1 MATVPGILVLGDTS
15 VQGGASG
22 LRAEWTDLASVTS
35 NPLSHCLNRRI
46 YRITP
51 DNASTGA
58 PTAGS
63 LSCWPWYDGNACG
76 TFYVITASSTTT
88 AQVTIYP
95 SGAPN
100 LPSYAG
106 RVLTVLNTSPVPTVG
121 FAQRL
126 AITSNTTDTFTFPA
140 TTAPTVGAICFPGQ
154 GRFTDYH
161 PVAGFLNLTYEV
173 GTPSSR
179 GGSSWQALGLGVGL
193 DATLVRDLLEDA
205 YPTSPYCAVVKY
217 ASANGI
223 VGHWGDSPNDGMRTV
238 LLTEKT
244 RIDAAATAHSNTIA
258 WKHVVI
264 DFTTADILHAI
275 VTPADIL
282 LYKTQ
287 LQQLIAWL
295 RSASFANNSTLWV
308 HLIQHREDLY
318 ALTGTGGV
326 QWIRQQHAEIARDDE
341 YVRLVE
347 MNDAEPGSAGSA
359 PGAEVIQYSLRSYFD
374 MGSRVSQSIVRANS
388 GVSASSSAGFP
399 VYGFIGD
406 SICTG
411 PMTSDWVTAL
421 ASERYCGP
429 NGDLIRPPNQLIW
442 DRLSQAGAVYQAC
455 TNSNTSGSVVATAG
469 SELELMA
476 ALGDLHPNGFLLVKR
491 GANGSSLATALGA
504 YSGGA
509 WGRWRKADNE
519 QYQEF
524 LADIAGAVDWV
535 NAQGWQADYRGTFV
549 SLGQNDQAAGDN
561 SGTAGAAFAAALP
574 QFCADL
580 WEDTTSRTSGDLPP
594 IIWRR
599 PQADTTGAHSVE
611 IAAIRAAIEQLA
623 VDNPRFFWTDVDD
636 LERNQDDGIH
646 ETPASSLESGVR
658 YVAALTIGAI

>member
-1 MATVPGILVLGDTS
+1 MATVPGILVLGDSS
-15 VQGGASG
+15 VQGGVAG
-22 LRAEWTDLASVTS
+22 LRAEWTDVTSVTD
-35 NPLSHCLNRRI
+35 NRLSHLLNRRV

-58 PTAGS
+58 PTAAS
-63 LSCWPWYDGNACG
+63 LSCWPWYDGNACS
-76 TFYVITASSTTT
+76 TFYVVTASTTTT

-140 TTAPTVGAICFPGQ
+140 TTAPTVGSICFPGQ

-193 DATLVRDLLEDA
+193 DATMVRDLLEDA

-238 LLTEKT
+238 FLTEKT

-264 DFTTADILHAI
+264 DFTVADILHAI
-275 VTPADIL
+275 STPADIL

-287 LQQLIAWL
+287 LQQFIAWL
-295 RSASFANNSTLWV
+295 RSSSFANNSTLCV
-308 HLIQHREDLY
+308 HLVQHREDLY
-318 ALTGTGGV
+318 ALTGTGAV
-326 QWIRQQHAEIARDDE
+326 TWIRQQHAEIARADS

-347 MNDAEPGSAGSA
+347 MNDAEPGVAGNA
-359 PGAEVIQYSLRSYFD
+359 PGAEVVAYSQRSYFD
-374 MGSRVSQSIVRANS
+374 MGSRVAQSIQRVND
-388 GVSASSSAGFP
+388 GVATTSAAGFP
-399 VYGFIGD
+399 VYVFIGD

-411 PMTSDWVTAL
+411 PATSDWITAL

-429 NGDLIRPPNQLIW
+429 DGDLIRPANQLIYN
-442 DRLSQAGAVYQAC
+442 RGTSSGEVYNAC

-491 GANGSSLATALGA
+491 GANGSSLATQLGA
-504 YSGGA
+504 YSSGA
-509 WGRWRKADNE
+509 YGRWQKGANE
-519 QYQEF
+519 QYQE
-524 LADIAGAVDWV
+524 LLDDVAGACDWV
-535 NAQGWQADYRGTFV
+535 NAQGYQADLRAVFV
-549 SLGQNDQAAGDN
+549 SLGQNDQAAGDD

-574 QFCADL
+574 EFCADL
-580 WEDTTSRTSGDLPP
+580 WDDLSTRTSGDLLP

-599 PQADTTGAHSVE
+599 PQATTAGAHAVE
-611 IAAIRAAIEQLA
+611 IAAIRDAIEQLA

-636 LERNQDDGIH
+636 LETNATDGIH
-646 ETPASSLESGVR
+646 ETPDACIESGRR
-658 YVAALTIGAI
+658 YAARLTVATA